1 MVASVGDEVLHVVVV
16 VVVGKELSVWIGEVA
31 S

>member
-1 MVASVGDEVLHVVVV
+1 MAAAVGDEVLHVVVV
-16 VVVGKELSVWIGEVA
+16 VVGKELCVWSGDVA

>member
-1 MVASVGDEVLHVVVV
+1 MVAVVGDEVLHVVVV
-16 VVVGKELSVWIGEVA
+16 VVGKELLVWSGEVA

>member
-1 MVASVGDEVLHVVVV
+1 MVAAVGDEVLHVVVV
-16 VVVGKELSVWIGEVA
+16 VGKELRVWSGEVA